1 MLTTEGDENMSSQL
15 EYLKNK
21 LEHAINTSET
31 MEKLQEISYGIDE
44 EIEKSYLKINKVNK
58 HYKEYFDRQDRLEII
73 SQIQEDLTSTYYNIS
88 QLELDILS
96 ENIYDYCCLML
107 HHIPKQKITRY
118 ILDKNAELYDSL
130 SEEQIRKMTIEA
142 NIKVFKFL
150 IAKFTKV
157 LKKNNKMAII

>member
-1 MLTTEGDENMSSQL
+1 MKGGENMSSKL
-15 EYLKNK
+15 EILKNELDEAVK
-21 LEHAINTSET
+21 NSKSFEE
-31 MEKLQEISYGIDE
+31 LQSISCKIDE
-44 EIEKSYLKINKVNK
+44 EIETNYLQLSNISA
-58 HYKEYFDRQDRLEII
+58 YKKYLDRQDRLEII

>member
-1 MLTTEGDENMSSQL
+1 MSSKL
-15 EYLKNK
+15 EILKNELDEAVNNSKSIEELQFISCK
-21 LEHAINTSET
+21 L
-31 MEKLQEISYGIDE
+31 DE
-44 EIEKSYLKINKVNK
+44 EIEKNYLQLSNINA
-58 HYKEYFDRQDRLEII
+58 YKKYLDRSDRLDVI